1 MLSGKIILETTF
13 RTPRITPTITKT
25 LIVEV
30 FIANSFLN
38 LFDSENKNIERMVE
52 FFFANS
58 S

>member
-30 FIANSFLN
+30 SIANSFLN
-38 LFDSENKNIERMVE
+38 LFDSGKKKNESVGGK
-52 FFFANS
+52 NG
-58 S
+58 